1 MQSVA
6 VAGQNV
12 AADDASDEFHQT
24 LGFDLDA
31 GWARRE
37 SIMRYLVLAVLLF
50 APLACATPALQK
62 APEGNYDLVAVEVVH
77 IPEEVVV
84 GDEVVFVNR
93 LTNRGTDAIPPR
105 AYQVDLYVDGKRV
118 NFDYGTGS
126 LEPGGDNFY
135 SMVEGAYNFKPTKP
149 GTYTYRWVLDKENN
163 LPETDETNNVIEGTI
178 VVAERSAEH
187 DRLQAALLDQ
197 LELIGKNMVDGRY
210 PLELELSPD
219 STHKEL
225 QWFTDLFDDIE
236 VKVYS
241 GDDYS
246 NYLTHWESALPGGKA
261 THRLAFRN
269 TSASEWP
276 ELFIQYFDGQE
287 WAKQAT
293 SEFGRDNQVTMTF
306 RVAHDVQTGTFRL
319 LDLSGMRYLSPDEQG
334 WLGVL
339 LAEGAVVHRVED
351 GSPAQEAGFE
361 PGDTLLTLAEKPII
375 SPSQPNFLLSRM
387 KPGTEVAFGLVRNG
401 VQLEKTVLL
410 GTQPEP
416 R

>member
-1 MQSVA
+1 
-6 VAGQNV
+6 
-12 AADDASDEFHQT
+12 
-24 LGFDLDA
+24 
-31 GWARRE
+31 
-37 SIMRYLVLAVLLF
+37 MRHLMLAVFLF
-50 APLACATPALQK
+50 APSAYAAPGLQE

-77 IPEEVVV
+77 IPEQVVV
-84 GDEVVFVNR
+84 GDGVVFVEH
-93 LTNRGTDAIPPR
+93 LANRGTDAIPPR
-105 AYQVDLYVDGKRV
+105 TYRVDLYVDGERV
-118 NFDYGTGS
+118 SHDYGTGG
-126 LEPGGDNFY
+126 LRPGGTSTY
-135 SMVEGAYNFKPTKP
+135 SMSEGYYHFKPTEP

-210 PLELELSPD
+210 PPELELSPD

-306 RVAHDVQTGTFRL
+306 RVAHDEQTGTFRL

-334 WLGVL
+334 WLGVQL
-339 LAEGAVVHRVED
+339 TEDEAVHLVED

-361 PGDTLLTLAEKPII
+361 PGDILLTLAEKPII
-375 SPSQPNFLLSRM
+375 SHFQLHFLLSRM

>member
-1 MQSVA
+1 
-6 VAGQNV
+6 
-12 AADDASDEFHQT
+12 
-24 LGFDLDA
+24 
-31 GWARRE
+31 
-37 SIMRYLVLAVLLF
+37 MRYLMLAVFLF
-50 APLACATPALQK
+50 APSAYAAPGLQE

-84 GDEVVFVNR
+84 GDGVVFVEH
-93 LTNRGTDAIPPR
+93 LANRGTDAIPPR
-105 AYQVDLYVDGKRV
+105 TYRVDLYVDGERV
-118 NFDYGTGS
+118 SHDYGTGG
-126 LEPGGDNFY
+126 LRPGGTSTY
-135 SMVEGAYNFKPTKP
+135 SMSEGYYHFKPTEP

-197 LELIGKNMVDGRY
+197 LKLIGKNMVDGRY
-210 PLELELSPD
+210 PPELELSPD

-225 QWFTDLFDDIE
+225 QWFTDLFDDIGI
-236 VKVYS
+236 KVYS

-306 RVAHDVQTGTFRL
+306 RVAHDEQIGTFRL

-339 LAEGAVVHRVED
+339 LIEGEGEGGAVVHQVED
-351 GSPAQEAGFE
+351 SSPAQEAGFE

-375 SPSQPNFLLSRM
+375 SPSQLNFLLSRM
-387 KPGTEVAFGLVRNG
+387 KPGTEVSFGLVRNG